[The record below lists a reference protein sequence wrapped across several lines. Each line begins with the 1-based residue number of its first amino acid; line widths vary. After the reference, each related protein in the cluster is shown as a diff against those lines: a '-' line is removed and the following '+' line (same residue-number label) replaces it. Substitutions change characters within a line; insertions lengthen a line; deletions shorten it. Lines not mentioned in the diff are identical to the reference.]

1 MRIIMNT
8 QDLLEGL
15 NTVTRALA
23 VRPPKQI
30 LEGVLIAASDGRVLL
45 TCSDGSL
52 TIEYTNAADIQEE
65 GQVVLPGRLLTD
77 LIRKLPGGSV
87 EINVQN
93 QRLAQIRCHKTKS
106 NLSVMSADEFPE
118 FGQLRKGTEIKIPQN
133 KLKEMISHV
142 VFAIATDETRPIL
155 TGCLLEVCRNEA
167 RMVALDGFRLAM
179 QKTFQPFDLP
189 DGKETVKAIIPGK
202 VMTELS
208 RILPDDEAFCT
219 LKLDNGRMECEF
231 SNIRLS
237 SVLLAGEF
245 IDYRRILP
253 TSFKTQV
260 RADRAAVQDAIDRAS
275 LMAREGKNNL
285 IKMSFRPGIMKITSN
300 AEMGDVEEE
309 LEADLTG
316 DNVDIAFNARY
327 LIDVIR
333 NNTEDEIHMHLNSS
347 VSPCVVTP
355 QEGDYFLYLILPV
368 RVFQ

>member
-1 MRIIMNT
+1 MKISMNT
-8 QDLLEGL
+8 QELLEGL

-23 VRPPKQI
+23 ARPPKQI
-30 LEGVLIAASDGRVLL
+30 LEGVLISAADDRVTLI
-45 TCSDGSL
+45 CSDGSL
-52 TIEYTNAADIQEE
+52 SIEYTTAAEIEEE
-65 GQVVLPGRLLTD
+65 GQAVLPGRLLTD

-87 EINVQN
+87 SINVQN
-93 QRLAQIRCHKTKS
+93 QRQAQIKCQKTRS

-118 FGQLRKGTEIKIPQN
+118 IGYLRSGTKINIPQK
-133 KLKEMISHV
+133 KLKEMITHV
-142 VFAIATDETRPIL
+142 VFAIATDESRPIL
-155 TGCLLEVCRNEA
+155 TGCLLEVSRTEA

-179 QKTFQPFDLP
+179 QKAFQPFDLP
-189 DGKETVKAIIPGK
+189 RDKEMVKAIIPGK
-202 VMTELS
+202 VLTELS
-208 RILPDDEAFCT
+208 RILQDDDSFCT
-219 LKLDNGRMECEF
+219 MLMDQGRMECRF
-231 SNIRLS
+231 SNITLS

-253 TSFKTQV
+253 ASFKSQAV
-260 RADRAAVQDAIDRAS
+260 ANRNYVQDAIDRAS

-285 IKMSFRPGIMKITSN
+285 IRMSYRPGTVKISSN

-309 LEADLTG
+309 VEADLIG

-333 NNTEDEIHMHLNSS
+333 NITEDQLYLHFNSS

-355 QEGDYFLYLILPV
+355 KEGDAFLYLILPV